1 MKNDVMGI
9 VYTSKDDLNLREL
22 TSQRAVA
29 AIPVAGRYRIIDFVL
44 SSMVNSGI
52 HNVGIIAQRNYQ
64 SLMDHLGS
72 GKDWDL
78 HTRNNG
84 LFFLPPF
91 TTRDNNGE
99 YNGLLDALRSNFD
112 YLRRSKQDYVVLT
125 GSDYI
130 MNTSFEPMIDQH
142 IKSRA
147 DITMMYTKAT
157 PEITEFSSSS
167 KNNHVYMGV
176 DRDRNVTNLEI
187 NPNAASYDNLFLS
200 VMMVK
205 RTLLIYL
212 VDQAL
217 SRGSHDMYADV
228 ILPAIQA
235 GSLKIMGYEEKS
247 YYRRVETIR
256 GYFNLSLDLLKP
268 EVREALFGK
277 NPVFTKTRDSVPT
290 IYRSGAKVTHS
301 LVADGCVIDG
311 EVENCVLFRGVRVGK
326 GSKLKN
332 CVIMQDSYIEED
344 VELENVIFDKEVT
357 IRSHGR
363 LIGQSQYPIVIGK
376 NITL

>member
-9 VYTSKDDLNLREL
+9 VYTSKDDLALREL

-29 AIPVAGRYRIIDFVL
+29 AIPVAGRYRMIDFPL
-44 SSMVNSGI
+44 SNMVNSNI
-52 HNVGIIAQRNYQ
+52 HNVGVIAQKNYQ

-84 LFFLPPF
+84 LFLLPPF

-99 YNGLLDALRSNFD
+99 YGGVLDALRSNFD
-112 YLRRSKQDYVVLT
+112 YLRRSKQEFVILTDSDYV
-125 GSDYI
+125 
-130 MNTSFEPMIDQH
+130 MNTTFDAMIDQH

-147 DITMMYTKAT
+147 DITLMYKKVT

-167 KNNHVYMGV
+167 NNNHVYIRV
-176 DRDRNVTNLEI
+176 DGEKKVTGLEV
-187 NPNAASYDNLFLS
+187 NPNAASFDNLFLS
-200 VMMVK
+200 IMMVK

-212 VDQAL
+212 VDQAI
-217 SRGSHDMYADV
+217 SRGSHDLYADV
-228 ILPAIQA
+228 LIPAIQF
-235 GSLKIMGYEEKS
+235 GSLNIMGYEETS

-268 EVREALFGK
+268 ETRQALFGA

-290 IYRSGAKVTHS
+290 IYRAGAKVTNS

-326 GSKLKN
+326 GAKLKN
-332 CVIMQDSYIEED
+332 CVIMQSSYVEDD

>member
-29 AIPVAGRYRIIDFVL
+29 AIPVAGRYRLIDFTL
-44 SSMVNSGI
+44 SNMVNSGI
-52 HNVGIIAQRNYQ
+52 HNVGIIAQKNYS

-84 LFFLPPF
+84 LFILPPF
-91 TTRDNNGE
+91 MTRYNSGE

-112 YLRRSKQDYVVLT
+112 YLRRSKQDFVILT
-125 GSDYI
+125 DSDYI
-130 MNTSFEPMIDQH
+130 MTTSFEPMIDQH

-147 DITMMYTKAT
+147 DITMMYKKVT

-167 KNNHVYMGV
+167 KNNHVYM
-176 DRDRNVTNLEI
+176 DLDHDKNVANLEI
-187 NPNAASYDNLFLS
+187 NPNAASFGNFFLS

-217 SRGSHDMYADV
+217 SRGSHDLYADV
-228 ILPAIQA
+228 LLPAIQA

-268 EVREALFGK
+268 EVRQSLFGA
-277 NPVFTKTRDSVPT
+277 NPVFTKTRDSIPT
-290 IYRSGAKVTHS
+290 IYRAGAKVTNS

-311 EVENCVLFRGVRVGK
+311 EVENCVLFRGVTVAK
-326 GSKLKN
+326 GAKLKN
-332 CVIMQDSYIEED
+332 CVIMQDGYIEED
-344 VELENVIFDKEVT
+344 VELENVIFDKAVT
-357 IRSHGR
+357 IRSHSR
-363 LIGQSQYPIVIGK
+363 LVGPGQYPIVIGK

>member
-9 VYTSKDDLNLREL
+9 IYTSKDDLTLREL

-29 AIPVAGRYRIIDFVL
+29 AIPVAGRYRIIDFTL
-44 SSMVNSGI
+44 SCMVNSNI
-52 HNVGIIAQRNYQ
+52 HNIGIIAQKNYQ

-91 TTRDNNGE
+91 LTRENNGE
-99 YNGLLDALRSNFD
+99 YSGLLEALRSNYD
-112 YLRRSKQDYVVLT
+112 YLRRSKQDFVIVSD
-125 GSDYI
+125 SDYI
-130 MNTSFEPMIDQH
+130 MNASIEPMIEQH
-142 IKSRA
+142 IRTGA
-147 DITMMYTKAT
+147 DITMMYHKAT

-167 KNNHVYMGV
+167 KNNHCYIGV
-176 DRDRNVTNLEI
+176 DAAGNVTNLEV
-187 NPNAASYDNLFLS
+187 NPNAASYDNLYLNI
-200 VMMVK
+200 MMIK

-212 VDQAL
+212 VDQAIA
-217 SRGSHDMYADV
+217 RGSRDLFTDV
-228 ILPAIQA
+228 LLPAIHV
-235 GSLKIMGYEEKS
+235 GSLRIMGYEENA
-247 YYRRVETIR
+247 YYRRIETIR
-256 GYFNLSLDLLKP
+256 GYFNFSMDLLKP
-268 EVREALFGK
+268 DVRKDLFGG

-290 IYRSGAKVTHS
+290 IYRSDARVKNS
-301 LVADGCVIDG
+301 LIADGCVIEG
-311 EVENCVLFRGVRVGK
+311 EVENCVLSRGVRVGK
-326 GSKLKN
+326 GSRIKN
-332 CVIMQDSYIEED
+332 CIIMQDSYIEDE

-363 LIGQSQYPIVIGK
+363 LIGEEQYPIVIGK

>member
-1 MKNDVMGI
+1 
-9 VYTSKDDLNLREL
+9 
-22 TSQRAVA
+22 
-29 AIPVAGRYRIIDFVL
+29 
-44 SSMVNSGI
+44 MVNSGI
-52 HNVGIIAQRNYQ
+52 HNVGIIAQKNYQ

-91 TTRDNNGE
+91 MTRENNGE
-99 YNGLLDALRSNFD
+99 YSGLLDALRSNFD
-112 YLRRSKQDYVVLT
+112 YLRRSKQDYVILT
-125 GSDYI
+125 DSDYI

-176 DRDRNVTNLEI
+176 DREKNVTNLEI
-187 NPNAASYDNLFLS
+187 NPNAAAYENMFLN
-200 VMMVK
+200 VVIIK

-212 VDQAL
+212 VDQAISQGL
-217 SRGSHDMYADV
+217 HDLEGDV
-228 ILPAIQA
+228 LRPAVHA
-235 GSLKIMGYEEKS
+235 GSMRIMGYEEKS
-247 YYRRVETIR
+247 YYRRIETIR
-256 GYFNLSLDLLKP
+256 GYFNFNMDLLKP
-268 EVREALFGK
+268 GVRDELFGG
-277 NPVFTKTRDSVPT
+277 NPVYTKTRDYIPT
-290 IYRSGAKVTHS
+290 IYRGNAKIASS
-301 LVADGCVIDG
+301 LIADGCVIDG
-311 EVENCVLFRGVRVGK
+311 EVENCVLSRGVRVGK
-326 GSKLKN
+326 GAKLKN
-332 CVIMQDSYIEED
+332 CVIMQDSYIEDD
-344 VELENVIFDKEVT
+344 VQLENVIFDKEVT

-363 LIGQSQYPIVIGK
+363 LIGEKAYPIVIGK

>member
-9 VYTSKDDLNLREL
+9 VYTSKDDLALREL

-29 AIPVAGRYRIIDFVL
+29 AIPVAGRYRMIDFPL
-44 SSMVNSGI
+44 SNMVNSNI
-52 HNVGIIAQRNYQ
+52 HNVGVIAQKNYQ

-99 YNGLLDALRSNFD
+99 YGGVLDALRSNFD
-112 YLRRSKQDYVVLT
+112 YLRRSKQEFVILTDSDYV
-125 GSDYI
+125 
-130 MNTSFEPMIDQH
+130 MNTTFDAMIDQH

-147 DITMMYTKAT
+147 DITLMYKKVT
-157 PEITEFSSSS
+157 PEIAEFSSSS
-167 KNNHVYMGV
+167 NNNHVYIRV
-176 DRDRNVTNLEI
+176 DGEKKVTGLEV
-187 NPNAASYDNLFLS
+187 NPNAASYENLFLS
-200 VMMVK
+200 ILMVK

-212 VDQAL
+212 VDQAI
-217 SRGSHDMYADV
+217 SRGSHDLYADV
-228 ILPAIQA
+228 LIPAIQA
-235 GSLKIMGYEEKS
+235 NSLKIMGYEETS

-256 GYFNLSLDLLKP
+256 GFFNLNLELLGAEAAK
-268 EVREALFGK
+268 ALFDA
-277 NPVFTKTRDSVPT
+277 NPIFTKTRDSVPT
-290 IYRSGAKVTHS
+290 IYRGSAKVTNS
-301 LVADGCVIDG
+301 LIADGCVIEG

-326 GSKLKN
+326 GAKLKN
-332 CVIMQDSYIEED
+332 CVIMQDSYIEDD